1 MTHCRGPKKKKKK
14 RKRNQER
21 QKVPPTLLSRAW
33 RDLPI
38 SGGLVSIRSLSLF
51 SWQSPWVG
59 SRGSKES
66 VTSSQEAKVGC
77 CLYQD
82 L

>member
-1 MTHCRGPKKKKKK
+1 M
-14 RKRNQER
+14 
-21 QKVPPTLLSRAW
+21 PPTLLSRAW